1 MHTGPLLHQRIV
13 VVGATGCGKSTL
25 AERLA
30 RRLGLGF
37 IELDGLFWKPGW
49 VESSKAEFRARVDA
63 ATRAPGWVLA
73 GNYGMCRD
81 IVWPRAEAVIWLDY
95 PFLLILGRLLRR
107 TWQRWRRQELLWGTN
122 IEPLGVHLR
131 MWSKDSLVNSLF
143 RTYWLRKRTYPLLLA
158 QPEHAHLRV
167 YRFSHPRQT
176 EAWFRALGRV
186 HPPVSSTQ
194 ASTRG

>member
-1 MHTGPLLHQRIV
+1 MHTGPLLHQGIV

-30 RRLGLGF
+30 RHLGLDF

-95 PFLLILGRLLRR
+95 RNPITKSPLPSVCLRAKR
-107 TWQRWRRQELLWGTN
+107 AVRPAL
-122 IEPLGVHLR
+122 VY
-131 MWSKDSLVNSLF
+131 SK
-143 RTYWLRKRTYPLLLA
+143 R
-158 QPEHAHLRV
+158 HAHRPSAPPAHRRGRCHRLR
-167 YRFSHPRQT
+167 
-176 EAWFRALGRV
+176 
-186 HPPVSSTQ
+186 
-194 ASTRG
+194 